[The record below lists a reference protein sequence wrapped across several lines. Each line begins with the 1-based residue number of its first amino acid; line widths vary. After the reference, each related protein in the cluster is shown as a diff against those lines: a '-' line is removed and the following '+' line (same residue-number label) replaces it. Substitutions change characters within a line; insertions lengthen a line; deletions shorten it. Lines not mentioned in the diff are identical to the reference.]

1 MNVMDLR
8 ENKLVLMLVN
18 IVSVGLLFIIFDL
31 IFRFVKFSLIYYKL
45 YFYWD
50 IYSTF
55 YSFIS
60 LVFCSLWLFT
70 SLRFSM
76 KLWSKKISYRIP

>member
-1 MNVMDLR
+1 MNLMELR
-8 ENKLVLMLVN
+8 ENKLVLMFVN
-18 IVSVGLLFIIFDL
+18 ITSVGLLFIVFDL

-60 LVFCSLWLFT
+60 LVFCSLWLST
-70 SLRFSM
+70 SFRFSM
-76 KLWSKKISYRIP
+76 KLWSKKIS

>member
-8 ENKLVLMLVN
+8 DNKLVLVLLN
-18 IVSVGLLFIIFDL
+18 IIYVGLLFIIYDL
-31 IFRFVKFSLIYYKL
+31 IFRFIKFSLIYYKL

-60 LVFCSLWLFT
+60 LVFCSLWLCT
-70 SLRFSM
+70 SFRFSM
-76 KLWSKKISYRIP
+76 KLWSKKIS

>member
-8 ENKLVLMLVN
+8 DNKLVLMLLN
-18 IVSVGLLFIIFDL
+18 IIYVGLLFIIYDL
-31 IFRFVKFSLIYYKL
+31 IFRFIKFSLIYYKL

-60 LVFCSLWLFT
+60 LIFCSLWLCT
-70 SLRFSM
+70 SFRFSM
-76 KLWSKKISYRIP
+76 KLWSKKIS